1 MRIED
6 VPQDSSILDGHLRA
20 CYARDADG
28 RFVLATSRGWDVE
41 SVANAVAVEQV
52 RAGIERV
59 RVEVVAGRASIL
71 AWHMARAHMDARMLA
86 AHAGFWVWRVK
97 RHLRPEVFARLGESV
112 LKRYAAAL
120 GIDVA
125 LLKSGLPE

>member
-86 AHAGFWVWRVK
+86 AHTGFWVWRVK
-97 RHLRPEVFARLGESV
+97 RHLRPAVFARLGESV

-125 LLKSGLPE
+125 ALKSGLPE